1 MAARNTQPP
10 LKEPFAQGK
19 ATINL
24 EVTRDLVTSLHVLTA
39 IAEESVNVSDPF
51 LIESFIF
58 LFGGL
63 SVLCIIWITVLYQM
77 CLLQAFCP
85 SLWLVFR

>member
-58 LFGGL
+58 LFGGVKGSLHNLDNSPLPDVPFASIL
-63 SVLCIIWITVLYQM
+63 S
-77 CLLQAFCP
+77 
-85 SLWLVFR
+85 